1 MFSNLFGDGR
11 IGGILALVVG
21 LCLLGLIAI
30 YLWRAFGRGI
40 RAAAPRGAR
49 QPRLGIVDAFD
60 LDRHRQLVL
69 VRRDNVEHLIMIG
82 GPNDLLIE
90 EAIVR
95 AQPSGVERRE
105 PASAPNNQGER
116 QPPRLPIE
124 PSQGGQGASTAPSI
138 DIKPDREPA
147 PAPAA
152 PPLRPTID
160 PAPVEQPMAPP
171 APLNRPPFSATP
183 PRPMPPRPAPP
194 MRPAPTPPTA
204 PRPGA
209 PTLAQRPVTPPS
221 VTPPAPPVAAPE
233 PDRAPEPAREPAREP
248 PRDAP
253 KLSVNIDSLEEEM
266 AKLLGRP
273 SDAPKN

>member
-90 EAIVR
+90 GEIVR
-95 AQPSGVERRE
+95 SQPSGAERRE
-105 PASAPNNQGER
+105 PVAAPVPNQGQVERSRER
-116 QPPRLPIE
+116 QPPRMTIDPAAGQG
-124 PSQGGQGASTAPSI
+124 SQGAGQAPSV
-138 DIKPDREPA
+138 DVKPGHAAGPIAAPIPAPMPGSVPGAA
-147 PAPAA
+147 PAPAVRPA
-152 PPLRPTID
+152 VTPPPLRP
-160 PAPVEQPMAPP
+160 
-171 APLNRPPFSATP
+171 
-183 PRPMPPRPAPP
+183 
-194 MRPAPTPPTA
+194 
-204 PRPGA
+204 
-209 PTLAQRPVTPPS
+209 
-221 VTPPAPPVAAPE
+221 
-233 PDRAPEPAREPAREP
+233 
-248 PRDAP
+248 
-253 KLSVNIDSLEEEM
+253 
-266 AKLLGRP
+266 
-273 SDAPKN
+273 

>member
-1 MFSNLFGDGR
+1 MRPERLGDSSEGWGVPPAIAIAPPKSCTAFPARPRGCFGPGRGERQAELLWNSRQIGPRGGAAVNQHLTTPPAAGLICVRDALGYVTPERRRVRDYMFNNLFGDGR
-11 IGGILALVVG
+11 IGGILALVIG

-105 PASAPNNQGER
+105 PVGAPNNQAER

-124 PSQGGQGASTAPSI
+124 PSQGGQGASTAPSL
-138 DIKPDREPA
+138 DIKPGQQEPA
-147 PAPAA
+147 AA
-152 PPLRPTID
+152 PVAPQLRPTID
-160 PAPVEQPMAPP
+160 PVQAETPVAPRAPP
-171 APLNRPPFSATP
+171 N
-183 PRPMPPRPAPP
+183 
-194 MRPAPTPPTA
+194 
-204 PRPGA
+204 
-209 PTLAQRPVTPPS
+209 
-221 VTPPAPPVAAPE
+221 
-233 PDRAPEPAREPAREP
+233 
-248 PRDAP
+248 
-253 KLSVNIDSLEEEM
+253 
-266 AKLLGRP
+266 
-273 SDAPKN
+273 

>member
-105 PASAPNNQGER
+105 PPAPGAGER
-116 QPPRLPIE
+116 QPPRMPIE
-124 PSQGGQGASTAPSI
+124 PAAAIGQ
-138 DIKPDREPA
+138 
-147 PAPAA
+147 
-152 PPLRPTID
+152 
-160 PAPVEQPMAPP
+160 
-171 APLNRPPFSATP
+171 
-183 PRPMPPRPAPP
+183 
-194 MRPAPTPPTA
+194 
-204 PRPGA
+204 GA
-209 PTLAQRPVTPPS
+209 PTL
-221 VTPPAPPVAAPE
+221 
-233 PDRAPEPAREPAREP
+233 D
-248 PRDAP
+248 
-253 KLSVNIDSLEEEM
+253 
-266 AKLLGRP
+266 
-273 SDAPKN
+273 